1 MHTYRL
7 DPALKSLGKRLD
19 SILWDIAQLPLSP
32 PIEELLKR
40 LELAE
45 AKQDATAATPDLD
58 DVIDELLLAAP
69 RNLAGTSDLCTPG

>member
-19 SILWDIAQLPLSP
+19 SILWDIARLPLSP
-32 PIEELLKR
+32 PIDELLKR

-45 AKQDATAATPDLD
+45 ARATAERDLECHPGGTPRTH
-58 DVIDELLLAAP
+58 E
-69 RNLAGTSDLCTPG
+69 TS

>member
-32 PIEELLKR
+32 PIEELLKHLSWRKRSRTQPRRR
-40 LELAE
+40 L
-45 AKQDATAATPDLD
+45 
-58 DVIDELLLAAP
+58 
-69 RNLAGTSDLCTPG
+69 TSTT